1 MLNMKSKNLVCS
13 LLILVFLI
21 AFSAVEIQVE
31 ANVTGD
37 NPEPRILK
45 LAAWNI
51 EKLGYSVEKRKHEE
65 LQKMADILSRYHFIA
80 ITELMH
86 KNALESFLGKE
97 GGRIIKWKGDE
108 KDGQLV
114 KLKGEKFQQLKTE
127 GPLDFKDE
135 DFEEFEKEGYPKW
148 DFREVLRI
156 LSIDK
161 KRNYR
166 CLISPKVGDDNAEYY
181 GLLYDEEFVSAVD
194 VGDLYRDMD
203 GGNDDFERAP
213 YWATFCAGEF
223 DFTVV
228 VVHTDPDDVKTEC
241 GLMDEVYR
249 HVQMK
254 NGEDEQDVLLVG
266 DFNLDPSNSVFAE
279 LKNSGKKKDTMKA
292 LFYEKNG
299 CKSSLAKDKPLYDNI
314 IFDTYHLK
322 EYAKNCGIYL
332 FDIERELKCCEG
344 KVKKDEVPDGNL
356 KEFREVSNHYPVWA
370 EFNTHA
376 DDDPKEPE
384 GDAGDSGR

>member
-1 MLNMKSKNLVCS
+1 MLRKLNFRAIFCL
-13 LLILVFLI
+13 LVFVFPFTFLDI
-21 AFSAVEIQVE
+21 EIQAE
-31 ANVTGD
+31 GRESSDDFKSET
-37 NPEPRILK
+37 LK

-51 EKLGYSVEKRKHEE
+51 EKLGYNVKKRKHAD
-65 LQKMADILSRYHFIA
+65 LQKMADVLSRYHFIA

-114 KLKGEKFQQLKTE
+114 KLKDEKFQQLKTE

-135 DFEEFEKEGYPKW
+135 DFEEFEKEGYPEW

-166 CLISPKVGDDNAEYY
+166 CLISPKVGNDNAEYY
-181 GLLYDEEFVSAVD
+181 GLLYDEELVSAVN

-203 GGNDDFERAP
+203 DGNDDFERDP

-223 DFTVV
+223 DFTVI
-228 VVHTDPDDVKTEC
+228 VVHTDPDDAKKEC
-241 GLMDEVYR
+241 SLMDEVYVE
-249 HVQMK
+249 VQK
-254 NGEDEQDVLLVG
+254 ANEDEQDVLLVG
-266 DFNLDPSNSVFAE
+266 DFNLDPSHAAFKEVKE
-279 LKNSGKKKDTMKA
+279 VGEQIDTMRA
-292 LFYEKNG
+292 LFCKENG

-314 IFDTYHLK
+314 IFDTHHLK

-332 FDIERELKCCEG
+332 FDVDEELKCCEG
-344 KVKKDEVPDGNL
+344 KVKKDDVPDGNL

-370 EFNTHA
+370 EFNTHE
-376 DDDPKEPE
+376 DSDPKEPD
-384 GDAGDSGR
+384 GDADDSGR